1 MKGLGRI
8 AAKVILLAAAA
19 APPGCSTAELQR
31 ESADAAAAE
40 IIETTRRLA
49 LNRSEAFTIER
60 PSETLRRRLLLDQN
74 LPFASSGSLGVA
86 ALEPVDYWPADPG
99 PSGSGDL
106 DLGVAGTAHGASAGS
121 VELKLVDALRVAARN
136 SRDYQEQKEEVFRAA
151 LDLDLAR
158 NEFRTLFT
166 GAAEGSLD
174 STLTSDPKSRTTG
187 IESTGTLS
195 AGRVFQNGVSIST
208 QIGLD
213 VVKLLTPDVVTGKKP
228 RSLALFGDASITIPL
243 MRGAGRHIVAEP
255 LIQAERNT
263 LYQILRFERFKK
275 TFAVDIATR
284 YLQVLQQ
291 IDAVN
296 NAEQNY
302 RSLMQSVRQLRRQA
316 DAGRRSEIEVDQ
328 AVQNELQARDGWIRA
343 INAYERQLDA
353 FRIVL
358 GLPPDAEVA
367 LERAELGRLGESVR
381 AVLGAEGG
389 PRQPEAGAAA
399 EVAADAPV
407 ELDPPGRGHPGPF
420 ELDQRIAVEVALGN
434 RLDLAVAEGGIF
446 DAQRAVVVAADAL
459 RAEVTLLGSGSFG
472 ERRTLSSAALPDS
485 TDLRYDD
492 ATYEALL
499 TIDLPLE
506 RTAERNAYRDS
517 WILLERTVRAYQEL
531 EDQIKQEVRE
541 ELRSLLLAR
550 EEQLIQTSAVAVA
563 MRRVDSTRS
572 FLEAGRAQTRDL
584 LEAQEDLVAAQNDL
598 TAALIAYRIAE
609 YELQRDLGVLQV
621 SEDGLWEE
629 FDPRELTH
637 EDTP

>member
-1 MKGLGRI
+1 MRGLGRI
-8 AAKVILLAAAA
+8 AASVLLVAAAA
-19 APPGCSTAELQR
+19 ASPGCTSAEWQR
-31 ESADAAAAE
+31 ESADEAAAE
-40 IIETTRRLA
+40 IIEATRRLA
-49 LNRSEAFTIER
+49 LRRDEPFTIER

-99 PSGSGDL
+99 PAGSGDV
-106 DLGVAGTAHGASAGS
+106 DLGVASPAGRASGS

-158 NEFRTLFT
+158 NEFRTIFAGT
-166 GAAEGSLD
+166 AEGSLQ
-174 STLTSDPKSRTTG
+174 STLTSDPRTRTTG

-213 VVKLLTPDVVTGKKP
+213 VVKLLTPDVVTGQKP

-263 LYQILRFERFKK
+263 LYQILRFELYKK

-302 RSLMQSVRQLRRQA
+302 RSLIQSVRQLRRQA
-316 DAGRRSEIEVDQ
+316 DAGRRSEVEVDQ

-343 INAYERQLDA
+343 INSYERQLDA
-353 FRIVL
+353 FRVVL
-358 GLPPDAEVA
+358 GLPPDAEVV
-367 LERAELGRLGESVR
+367 LDRAELERLGESVR

-389 PRQPEAGAAA
+389 LSEPDAAA
-399 EVAADAPV
+399 VELPADAPV
-407 ELDPPGRGHPGPF
+407 ELEPPGRGKPGPF
-420 ELDQRIAVEVALGN
+420 ELDERVAVELALRN

-492 ATYEALL
+492 ATYEGLL

-506 RTAERNAYRDS
+506 RTAERNAYRES
-517 WILLERTVRAYQEL
+517 WIQLERAVRAYQEL
-531 EDQIKQEVRE
+531 EDQVKQEIRD

-550 EEQLIQTSAVAVA
+550 EEQQIQTSAVAVA
-563 MRRVDSTRS
+563 KRRVDSTRS

-584 LEAQEDLVAAQNDL
+584 LDAQEDFVAAQNDL

-609 YELQRDLGVLQV
+609 YELQRDLGLLQV